1 MDLSVL
7 TTTLLSSESK
17 KNGSV
22 SYLNPDDIHANSIGF
37 FSSCSRFTMLSKSL
51 FNARVLCFALS
62 LLLIAVYCLI
72 FIGAGSTAH
81 ITDFEE
87 VFRYRE
93 KHVATESPDLIPAK
107 IWQIFLTP
115 RDASTGQTGD
125 INHQKLEDTAS
136 WIALNP
142 DHQYTLMS
150 VNAADRFV
158 KENFASNWTVRRT
171 YQQLRNPGLK
181 SDLLRYLILSAEGG
195 VYTDTD
201 TLAFKPVDRWVPEE
215 FRDRARVV
223 VGLEFDKLDG
233 PNWVDIPHDL
243 QVSRSST
250 NCVAR
255 GTNPRFQFCQ
265 WTIAAAPGHPLFTR
279 MVDRAIT
286 SLKEIANTHETTVAA
301 LQATS
306 FETMNST
313 GPAAWTDVVFEQ
325 IQLANPSVKSLRDLS
340 GMTEPRLYG
349 DILVLPINA
358 FGMGQPHSNSRHD
371 GTIPLDALLRHNFR
385 GSWRKPT

>member
-1 MDLSVL
+1 
-7 TTTLLSSESK
+7 
-17 KNGSV
+17 
-22 SYLNPDDIHANSIGF
+22 
-37 FSSCSRFTMLSKSL
+37 MLSKSL
-51 FNARVLCFALS
+51 FNARVLIFALS
-62 LLLIAVYCLI
+62 LLLVAVYCLL
-72 FIGAGSTAH
+72 FLGPGSTSH

-93 KHVATESPDLIPAK
+93 KHVATQAPDLIPAK

-115 RDASTGQTGD
+115 RDTSTGETGD
-125 INHQKLEDTAS
+125 INHKKLGDTAS

-150 VNAADRFV
+150 LNAADRFV
-158 KENFASNWTVRRT
+158 KTQFAANWTVRRT

-201 TLAFKPVDRWVPEE
+201 TVAFKPVDRWVPEE

-243 QVSRSST
+243 QTDPTRARPHT
-250 NCVAR
+250 N
-255 GTNPRFQFCQ
+255 NPGSQFCQ

-286 SLKEIANTHETTVAA
+286 SLKETAAKHETTVAA

-371 GTIPLDALLRHNFR
+371 GTIPPDALLQHNFR
-385 GSWRKPT
+385 GSWRKPDT